1 MRADGPKLLIVA
13 VALIVAPAVAD
24 ALGAEPISVRK
35 VLQLHRYDA
44 DLAIICRTADDVPAC
59 TAFRVESFDCRCE
72 KQQEGWGI
80 VVRVGIVAEMHARDR
95 RYLNHETLHVNDVRE
110 GVERQ
115 LQRFVDL
122 RFDDAAGCLRMAEVM
137 SIPQFSADLMYQLI
151 VASNDRFGCSKKS
164 HTQRSRVAMEN
175 GRRHSETVGRLKRR

>member
-1 MRADGPKLLIVA
+1 MRAAGSRLLIVA
-13 VALIVAPAVAD
+13 VALFAAPLLAGSATSVSMKKSLNIYRAD
-24 ALGAEPISVRK
+24 ASLEV
-35 VLQLHRYDA
+35 
-44 DLAIICRTADDVPAC
+44 ICRTADDVPAC
-59 TAFRVESFDCRCE
+59 TAFRLESFDCRCE
-72 KQQEGWGI
+72 MQEDGWGI
-80 VVRVGIVAEMHARDR
+80 VARIGIVAEMHARDR

-115 LQRFVDL
+115 LERFVGL

-137 SIPQFSADLMYQLI
+137 SIPQFSADLMYRLI

-175 GRRHSETVGRLKRR
+175 GRRHSEAVGRLKRR